1 MEKSIE
7 LIKNHF
13 RQGAELREIVS
24 RQLSE
29 SILQAALVLS
39 DCVENGGKLL
49 ICGNGGSAA
58 DAQHFA
64 AEFVGRLY
72 RNRPALPAIAL
83 STDTS
88 ILTAVANDFS
98 IDQVF
103 RRQVEALGQPGDTLV
118 SISTSG
124 NSKNVI
130 EAVLAAKE
138 KKMRTIALL
147 GKSGGEL
154 LNLDDY
160 SIVVPSSS
168 SQLIQEIHI
177 SIIHMWC
184 ELIENIIYP
193 V

>member
-103 RRQVEALGQPGDTLV
+103 RRQLEALGQPGDTLV

>member
-1 MEKSIE
+1 MEKSLE
-7 LIKNHF
+7 LVQNHL
-13 RQGAELREIVS
+13 QKGADLRKTVS
-24 RQLSE
+24 EQLSE

-64 AEFVGRLY
+64 AEFVGRLQ
-72 RNRPALPAIAL
+72 RNRPALPAVAL

-98 IDQVF
+98 IEHVF
-103 RRQVEALGQPGDTLV
+103 KRQVEALGQSNDALV

-124 NSKNVI
+124 NSKNVSR
-130 EAVLAAKE
+130 AVHAAKA
-138 KKMRTIALL
+138 KKMHTVALL

-154 LNLDDY
+154 LQLNDY
-160 SIVVPSSS
+160 SIVVPSDS

-193 V
+193 L